1 MAIDR
6 FSLIDSF
13 KTVRM
18 YGVAPQ
24 FSFQTWTSGSS
35 CGLLKHRRRRERLGV
50 YRRAC
55 WAPVQGHSVS
65 LPSCLMLRGPAQG
78 ADGGMTSPGGP
89 FVPFFLDC
97 WNLHT
102 KAVWCSI
109 STSEWTQHFWKA
121 LTRLNQRA
129 ISCQSTHTVLRTS
142 YWESHRN

>member
-13 KTVRM
+13 KTVRI

-24 FSFQTWTSGSS
+24 FSFQTWTWGSS
-35 CGLLKHRRRRERLGV
+35 WGLLKHRRRWERLGV

-55 WAPVQGHSVS
+55 WAPVQGHSRS

-78 ADGGMTSPGGP
+78 ADGGMTSPGGLLSL
-89 FVPFFLDC
+89 FFGLLEFAHKGRVMLYLDI
-97 WNLHT
+97 WVDT
-102 KAVWCSI
+102 
-109 STSEWTQHFWKA
+109 A
-121 LTRLNQRA
+121 LLKSPNKIKPTGNQL
-129 ISCQSTHTVLRTS
+129 SVHTHTVLRTS